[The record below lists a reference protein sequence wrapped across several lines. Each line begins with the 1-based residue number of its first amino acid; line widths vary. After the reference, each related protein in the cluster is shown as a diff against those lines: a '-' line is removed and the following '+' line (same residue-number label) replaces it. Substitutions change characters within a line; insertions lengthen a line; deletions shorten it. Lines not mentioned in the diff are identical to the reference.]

1 MNYHFKNNN
10 IYYGNVLVAEDMR
23 DATKRLNDLEEMF
36 AEELNKIREFHL
48 PVWKI
53 HVALRKHAVLVDRN
67 SDEFKLIMCIAS
79 ELGVDPD
86 MLIAKDDVGN
96 K

>member
-10 IYYGNVLVAEDMR
+10 IYWDSVLVAEDMR
-23 DATKRLNDLEEMF
+23 DATKQLNDLEEIF
-36 AEELNKIREFHL
+36 TEELKKIREHHR

-67 SDEFKLIMCIAS
+67 SDEFKLIKCIAS
-79 ELGVDPD
+79 ELGVDPYV
-86 MLIAKDDVGN
+86 LIAKDDM
-96 K
+96 

>member
-10 IYYGNVLVAEDMR
+10 IYWGSVLVAEDMR
-23 DATKRLNDLEEMF
+23 DATKQLNELEDIF
-36 AEELNKIREFHL
+36 AEELYKIREFHR

-53 HVALRKHAVLVDRN
+53 RIALRKHAVLVDRN
-67 SDEFKLIMCIAS
+67 SDEFKLIKYIAS

-86 MLIAKDDVGN
+86 VLIAKDDT
-96 K
+96 

>member
-10 IYYGNVLVAEDMR
+10 IYYGNILVADDMR

-36 AEELNKIREFHL
+36 GEELKILREHHR

-53 HVALRKHAVLVDRN
+53 NMVLRKSAVLVNRN
-67 SDEFKLIMCIAS
+67 SDEFKLIKCIAS

-86 MLIAKDDVGN
+86 VLIAKDDT
-96 K
+96 

>member
-10 IYYGNVLVAEDMR
+10 IYWGSVLVAEDMR
-23 DATKRLNDLEEMF
+23 DATKQLNDLEEMF

-53 HVALRKHAVLVDRN
+53 HAALRKHARLVDRN
-67 SDEFKLIMCIAS
+67 SDEFKLIKCIAS
-79 ELGVDPD
+79 ELGVDAD
-86 MLIAKDDVGN
+86 MLIAKDDM
-96 K
+96 

>member
-36 AEELNKIREFHL
+36 GEELKILREHHR

-53 HVALRKHAVLVDRN
+53 HVVLRKHARLVDRN
-67 SDEFKLIMCIAS
+67 SDEFKLIISIAS

-86 MLIAKDDVGN
+86 VLIAKDDT
-96 K
+96 

>member
-1 MNYHFKNNN
+1 MNYYFKNNN
-10 IYYGNVLVAEDMR
+10 IYYGDILVAEDMR
-23 DATKRLNDLEEMF
+23 DATKQLNDLEEMF

-67 SDEFKLIMCIAS
+67 SDEFKLIRCIAS
-79 ELGVDPD
+79 ELGVDAD
-86 MLIAKDDVGN
+86 MLIAKDDVEN
-96 K
+96 M

>member
-10 IYYGNVLVAEDMR
+10 IYYGDILVAEDMR
-23 DATKRLNDLEEMF
+23 DATKRLNELEEMF
-36 AEELNKIREFHL
+36 AEELIKIREFHQ

-53 HVALRKHAVLVDRN
+53 HVALRKHARLVDRN
-67 SDEFKLIMCIAS
+67 SDEFKLIKCIAS

-86 MLIAKDDVGN
+86 MLITREDVEDM
-96 K
+96 